1 MAVSAALSSS
11 APRQLVQ
18 RPGLPTGW
26 VAGCGRRIVTTAA
39 AGIVTARY
47 ARQLVSPRML
57 MSYVNQQSTTV
68 AGEHVVPACWPV
80 PATTEQAAILLVHG
94 FGGAPTVWTPATR
107 HLQARGIDRLSAF
120 TYDSWSSNSPALGR
134 RLGDIVKELSNGTG
148 RQIHVLGHSL
158 GGVLLRL
165 ALLDPDVAAAV
176 GCAVTIASP
185 HSGVSVARLAPRGP
199 AVDLRPGSPTLAR
212 LAEQPPDPR
221 VRWTA
226 YAGQLDALV
235 RPSCAML
242 PEAAESVTNVLV
254 PGEGHVSILQSARL
268 WDDLSRRLASC
279 AGREMPGVRAA

>member
-1 MAVSAALSSS
+1 MPVSTSY
-11 APRQLVQ
+11 
-18 RPGLPTGW
+18 RPVGPF
-26 VAGCGRRIVTTAA
+26 
-39 AGIVTARY
+39 
-47 ARQLVSPRML
+47 
-57 MSYVNQQSTTV
+57 
-68 AGEHVVPACWPV
+68 

-212 LAEQPPDPR
+212 LAEQPPTSGSMDC
-221 VRWTA
+221 V
-226 YAGQLDALV
+226 GQLDALV

-268 WDDLSRRLASC
+268 WDDLSRRLAG

>member
-1 MAVSAALSSS
+1 MAMSAAMSS
-11 APRQLVQ
+11 AAPMHLVQ
-18 RPGLPTGW
+18 RPGMPTRW

-39 AGIVTARY
+39 AGFVTARY

-57 MSYVNQQSTTV
+57 MSYVNQQGPTV
-68 AGEHVVPACWPV
+68 AGAHVVPESWPV
-80 PATTEQAAILLVHG
+80 PGATEQTAILLVHG

-120 TYDSWSSNSPALGR
+120 TYDSWSSSSPALGL
-134 RLGDIVKELSNGTG
+134 RLGDIVKELASSTG

-176 GCAVTIASP
+176 RCAVTIASP
-185 HSGVSVARLAPRGP
+185 HKGVGVARLAPRGP
-199 AVDLRPGSPTLAR
+199 AVDLRPGSPALTR
-212 LAEQPPDPR
+212 LAKHAPDPR

-226 YAGQLDALV
+226 YAGEQDALV

-242 PEAAESVTNVLV
+242 PETAESVTNVLV
-254 PGEGHVSILQSARL
+254 PGEGHLSILQSARL
-268 WDDLSRRLASC
+268 WDDLSQRLA
-279 AGREMPGVRAA
+279 G